1 MSAARANRSCDR
13 PLATRKRRKFQP
25 MVCRTSMREQSHI
38 RSLTIDGLTV
48 PYYCNHITRGI
59 ARESIEREIMKIA
72 VGIIGI
78 FLGLLV
84 LMQSC
89 AVTAGSGL
97 LQDKATGG
105 AGAIG
110 MLVGLLF
117 FIAGAFSFALPL
129 VGAIMFTL
137 AAAFAFIASTSGS
150 FSDIT
155 IWGFIA
161 LVLAVMSFFTWRSA
175 KRKQIA

>member
-1 MSAARANRSCDR
+1 
-13 PLATRKRRKFQP
+13 
-25 MVCRTSMREQSHI
+25 
-38 RSLTIDGLTV
+38 
-48 PYYCNHITRGI
+48 
-59 ARESIEREIMKIA
+59 MKIA

-129 VGAIMFTL
+129 VGTIMSRWL
-137 AAAFAFIASTSGS
+137 PPSLSSPQCPAASPISRSG
-150 FSDIT
+150 
-155 IWGFIA
+155 A
-161 LVLAVMSFFTWRSA
+161 LSRWSWR
-175 KRKQIA
+175 

>member
-1 MSAARANRSCDR
+1 
-13 PLATRKRRKFQP
+13 
-25 MVCRTSMREQSHI
+25 
-38 RSLTIDGLTV
+38 
-48 PYYCNHITRGI
+48 
-59 ARESIEREIMKIA
+59 MKIA

-110 MLVGLLF
+110 MLVGMLF

-129 VGAIMFTL
+129 VGTIMFGL
-137 AAAFAFIASTSGS
+137 AAAFAFLTSTQGS
-150 FSDIT
+150 FSDLT

-161 LVLAVMSFFTWRSA
+161 LVLAVMSFFTWRAA
-175 KRKQIA
+175 KRAKTDAAI

>member
-1 MSAARANRSCDR
+1 
-13 PLATRKRRKFQP
+13 
-25 MVCRTSMREQSHI
+25 
-38 RSLTIDGLTV
+38 
-48 PYYCNHITRGI
+48 
-59 ARESIEREIMKIA
+59 MKIA
-72 VGIIGI
+72 IGIIGI

-105 AGAIG
+105 AAAIG

-129 VGAIMFTL
+129 VGAIMFGL
-137 AAAFAFIASTSGS
+137 AAAFAFLASTQGS
-150 FSDIT
+150 FSDLT

-161 LVLAVMSFFTWRSA
+161 LVLAVMTFFSWHSG
-175 KRKQIA
+175 KKKQVA

>member
-1 MSAARANRSCDR
+1 
-13 PLATRKRRKFQP
+13 
-25 MVCRTSMREQSHI
+25 
-38 RSLTIDGLTV
+38 
-48 PYYCNHITRGI
+48 
-59 ARESIEREIMKIA
+59 MKIA
-72 VGIIGI
+72 TGIIGI

-117 FIAGAFSFALPL
+117 FIAGAFAFALPL
-129 VGAIMFTL
+129 VAAIMFGLGAVFAFL
-137 AAAFAFIASTSGS
+137 AATSGN
-150 FSDIT
+150 FGDIGV
-155 IWGFIA
+155 WGAIA
-161 LVLAVMSFFTWRSA
+161 LVLAAMAFFTWRSGKKA
-175 KRKQIA
+175 KQVQP

>member
-1 MSAARANRSCDR
+1 
-13 PLATRKRRKFQP
+13 
-25 MVCRTSMREQSHI
+25 
-38 RSLTIDGLTV
+38 
-48 PYYCNHITRGI
+48 
-59 ARESIEREIMKIA
+59 MKIA

-105 AGAIG
+105 AGALG

-129 VGAIMFTL
+129 VGAIIFAL

-161 LVLAVMSFFTWRSA
+161 LVLAVMSFFTWRSS
-175 KRKQIA
+175 KRKKLDASV